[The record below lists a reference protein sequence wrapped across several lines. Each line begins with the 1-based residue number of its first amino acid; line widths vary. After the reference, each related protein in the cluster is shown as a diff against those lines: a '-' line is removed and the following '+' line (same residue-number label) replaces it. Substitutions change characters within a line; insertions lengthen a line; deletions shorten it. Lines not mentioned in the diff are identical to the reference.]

1 MEFLIGIQGKDF
13 VLVASDTSS
22 ARSILSM
29 KQGMNTGTKTEFLL
43 FNNLISKLKF
53 CYVVMKEKKY
63 IYIYMPCFTSS
74 IGFPTDTDK
83 MHRMTDNLIMLVSGE
98 SGDTVQFAEF
108 ISKNIQL
115 YKMRNGLFLS

>member
-53 CYVVMKEKKY
+53 YYVVMKET
-63 IYIYMPCFTSS
+63 FTCLALL
-74 IGFPTDTDK
+74 
-83 MHRMTDNLIMLVSGE
+83 H
-98 SGDTVQFAEF
+98 
-108 ISKNIQL
+108 
-115 YKMRNGLFLS
+115 LFDFLQTQTRCIE

>member
-43 FNNLISKLKF
+43 FNTLISKLKF
-53 CYVVMKEKKY
+53 CYVVMKEKK
-63 IYIYMPCFTSS
+63 IYTFTCLALL
-74 IGFPTDTDK
+74 
-83 MHRMTDNLIMLVSGE
+83 H
-98 SGDTVQFAEF
+98 
-108 ISKNIQL
+108 
-115 YKMRNGLFLS
+115 LFDFLQTQTRCIE

>member
-43 FNNLISKLKF
+43 FNNLINKLKF
-53 CYVVMKEKKY
+53 YYVAMKERKKINIHLHALLY
-63 IYIYMPCFTSS
+63 FIY
-74 IGFPTDTDK
+74 
-83 MHRMTDNLIMLVSGE
+83 LI
-98 SGDTVQFAEF
+98 
-108 ISKNIQL
+108 
-115 YKMRNGLFLS
+115 FLQTLTRCIE

>member
-53 CYVVMKEKKY
+53 CYVVMKERKKINIHLDALLY
-63 IYIYMPCFTSS
+63 FIY
-74 IGFPTDTDK
+74 
-83 MHRMTDNLIMLVSGE
+83 LI
-98 SGDTVQFAEF
+98 
-108 ISKNIQL
+108 
-115 YKMRNGLFLS
+115 FLQTLTRCIE

>member
-43 FNNLISKLKF
+43 FNRPNLISKLKF
-53 CYVVMKEKKY
+53 CYVVMKERK
-63 IYIYMPCFTSS
+63 IYIHLHALLYFIYLISYR
-74 IGFPTDTDK
+74 
-83 MHRMTDNLIMLVSGE
+83 HRQD
-98 SGDTVQFAEF
+98 A
-108 ISKNIQL
+108 
-115 YKMRNGLFLS
+115 

>member
-43 FNNLISKLKF
+43 FNNLIIL
-53 CYVVMKEKKY
+53 
-63 IYIYMPCFTSS
+63 
-74 IGFPTDTDK
+74 
-83 MHRMTDNLIMLVSGE
+83 
-98 SGDTVQFAEF
+98 
-108 ISKNIQL
+108 
-115 YKMRNGLFLS
+115 

>member
-53 CYVVMKEKKY
+53 CYVVMKERKKINIHLHALLY
-63 IYIYMPCFTSS
+63 FIYLISYR
-74 IGFPTDTDK
+74 
-83 MHRMTDNLIMLVSGE
+83 HRQD
-98 SGDTVQFAEF
+98 A
-108 ISKNIQL
+108 
-115 YKMRNGLFLS
+115 

>member
-53 CYVVMKEKKY
+53 VCCNERKKK
-63 IYIYMPCFTSS
+63 IYTFTCLALL
-74 IGFPTDTDK
+74 
-83 MHRMTDNLIMLVSGE
+83 H
-98 SGDTVQFAEF
+98 
-108 ISKNIQL
+108 
-115 YKMRNGLFLS
+115 LFDFLQTQTRCIE

>member
-53 CYVVMKEKKY
+53 CYVVLNERKKK
-63 IYIYMPCFTSS
+63 IYTFTCLALL
-74 IGFPTDTDK
+74 
-83 MHRMTDNLIMLVSGE
+83 H
-98 SGDTVQFAEF
+98 
-108 ISKNIQL
+108 
-115 YKMRNGLFLS
+115 LFDFLQTQTRCIE

>member
-53 CYVVMKEKKY
+53 CYVAMKERKKY
-63 IYIYMPCFTSS
+63 IHLHALLYFIYLISYR
-74 IGFPTDTDK
+74 
-83 MHRMTDNLIMLVSGE
+83 HRQD
-98 SGDTVQFAEF
+98 A
-108 ISKNIQL
+108 
-115 YKMRNGLFLS
+115 

>member
-29 KQGMNTGTKTEFLL
+29 KQGMNTGTMTEFLL

-53 CYVVMKEKKY
+53 CYVVMKERKKINIHLHALLY
-63 IYIYMPCFTSS
+63 FIYLISYR
-74 IGFPTDTDK
+74 
-83 MHRMTDNLIMLVSGE
+83 HRQD
-98 SGDTVQFAEF
+98 A
-108 ISKNIQL
+108 
-115 YKMRNGLFLS
+115 

>member
-53 CYVVMKEKKY
+53 CYVVMKERKK
-63 IYIYMPCFTSS
+63 IYTFTCLALL
-74 IGFPTDTDK
+74 
-83 MHRMTDNLIMLVSGE
+83 H
-98 SGDTVQFAEF
+98 
-108 ISKNIQL
+108 
-115 YKMRNGLFLS
+115 LFDFLQTQTRCIE